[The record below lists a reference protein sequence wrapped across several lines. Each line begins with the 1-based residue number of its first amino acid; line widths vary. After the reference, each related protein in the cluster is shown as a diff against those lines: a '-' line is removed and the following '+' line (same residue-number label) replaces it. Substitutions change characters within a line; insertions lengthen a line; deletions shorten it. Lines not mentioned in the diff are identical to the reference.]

1 MKYIFLGKTG
11 LSVSRIC
18 LGTMTL
24 SDPRTAEQVVRK
36 AIDLGINFFDTANVY
51 HDGKCEENLGRATKE
66 YRDDVIICT
75 KVFFPVAKKPLSQG
89 LNRHHVMVELKKSL
103 ERLQTSYVDLY
114 LAHRLDPTVSFE
126 NILRTMNGAI
136 QQGRVQHTGASTMF
150 AWEFTKSLWI
160 ADKLGL
166 EPFQVMENH
175 YNLLYREEEREMMP
189 LCEDQN
195 IGIMCWGPLAR
206 GALTGAYTQ
215 SKKPDTQRAQW
226 DTLLS
231 HWFLRPDDFPIIDR
245 VVELAKQKDFS
256 PAQIALAWLL
266 SKKPIVVPIV
276 GATDLK
282 HLEEAVRTTELSLSE
297 NDVKYLEEL
306 YKPRELTGHYTGEPM
321 AGDPK

>member
-1 MKYIFLGKTG
+1 MKYIYLGKTG
-11 LSVSRIC
+11 LRVSRIC

-24 SDPRTAEQVVRK
+24 GDPQTAEQVMRK

-51 HDGKCEENLGRATKE
+51 QDGRCEENLGRVTKE

-75 KVFFPVAKKPLSQG
+75 KVFFPTAKKPLSVG
-89 LNRHHVMVELKKSL
+89 LSRHHVIVELKKSL

-114 LAHRLDPTVSFE
+114 LAHRFDVTVSFE
-126 NILRTMNGAI
+126 NVLRTMNGTI
-136 QQGRVQHTGASTMF
+136 QQGRVHHIGASTMF

-175 YNLLYREEEREMMP
+175 YNLLYREEEREMLP
-189 LCEDQN
+189 LCKDQN

-206 GALTGAYTQ
+206 GALTGAYAQ

-231 HWFLRPDDFPIIDR
+231 HWFLRPDDFLIINR
-245 VVELAKQKDFS
+245 VVELAKQKDVS

-266 SKKPIVVPIV
+266 SKKPVVVPII

-282 HLEEAVRTTELSLSE
+282 HLEEAVRTTELGLSE

-306 YKPRELTGHYTGEPM
+306 YKPRELTGHYAGEPM